1 MSRAYLDPKQPLHI
15 EPAADRNVERITDC
29 CLDASSKMSHFLG
42 KGRGGGAW
50 WMIWLIFFTYALC
63 FFSLLYVLYTV
74 HFNIAS
80 ALFLNG
86 LYEAVF
92 YVIVPCTIG
101 FGLSLLFPIHVWKT
115 HYPIRFSR
123 KTRKVYCHFNNKI
136 YIEDWDTIR
145 VYLQTKLDFN
155 AMGAPSQTP
164 QINIEFHNED
174 GSVAENS
181 VIGVDK
187 GGLHYDEQA
196 AAFWEYIRR
205 FMEEGPQDLPL
216 PEMLKTDKPAA
227 NLGELHKLYL
237 NFRLWAQGASFF
249 TKMLNILFLPLFIVW
264 TMIAYP
270 TEILYYYLDK
280 HVIMKPFPPEM
291 DEPCRC
297 ENEVVI
303 WEPKQ
308 HREKQ
313 HEEAA

>member
-1 MSRAYLDPKQPLHI
+1 MSRIYLDPKQPLKI

-50 WMIWLIFFTYALC
+50 WMIWMGMMTVVLGIPMSFYDGNLVKGIPTFLGLC
-63 FFSLLYVLYTV
+63 
-74 HFNIAS
+74 
-80 ALFLNG
+80 
-86 LYEAVF
+86 AVG
-92 YVIVPCTIG
+92 IGG

-123 KTRKVYCHFNNKI
+123 KTRKVYSHFNNKI

-187 GGLHYDEQA
+187 SGLHYDEQA

-205 FMEEGPQDLPL
+205 FMEEGPENLPL
-216 PEMLKTDKPAA
+216 P
-227 NLGELHKLYL
+227 KLRKMEVAM
-237 NFRLWAQGASFF
+237 NPSQLWRQYFHITLWKKDASLFN
-249 TKMLNILFLPLFIVW
+249 KLLNIAFMPIMAVW
-264 TMIAYP
+264 YAITFP
-270 TEILYYYLDK
+270 TEVLYYFLDK
-280 HVIMKPFPPEM
+280 HIDMKPFPSDM
-291 DEPCRC
+291 DEPCCC

-303 WEPKQ
+303 WEPKHYLQ
-308 HREKQ
+308 KRF
-313 HEEAA
+313 EEAA